1 MSTTTEVD
9 ELHQLVGDLLRC
21 VASLEAT
28 HGDAPAMR
36 RVVNDAERI
45 LNGIDRL
52 DIDAEELELACG
64 LALSKGVALSKGA
77 GTMIQIPDTDYDAGF
92 WRDVDHEG
100 VGGQSG
106 ACVVVSRSRKRR

>member
-9 ELHQLVGDLLRC
+9 ELHQLVGNLLRC

-64 LALSKGVALSKGA
+64 LALSKGS
-77 GTMIQIPDTDYDAGF
+77 GTMIQIPDADYDAGF

-106 ACVVVSRSRKRR
+106 ACVHVSRSRKRG

>member
-64 LALSKGVALSKGA
+64 LALSKEA
-77 GTMIQIPDTDYDAGF
+77 GTMIQIPDADYDHGF

-106 ACVVVSRSRKRR
+106 ACVDVSRSRKRR

>member
-21 VASLEAT
+21 VASLEST

-64 LALSKGVALSKGA
+64 LALSKGS
-77 GTMIQIPDTDYDAGF
+77 GTMIQIPDADYDAGF

-106 ACVVVSRSRKRR
+106 ACVDISRSRKRR